1 MWKHKIQ
8 VLNVITFKKVR
19 YKNFLSTG
27 QQFIEIQLDRSSKTL
42 VVGENGAGKSTM
54 LDALCFGLFQ
64 RAFRNIK
71 KDQMVNSINEKDC
84 VVEVEFTI
92 GQNEYKII
100 RGIKPNIFE
109 IWCND
114 VMLNQDAAVRD
125 YQKHLEQTIL
135 KLNFRSFT
143 QVVILGNASFVP
155 FMQLRP
161 EYRRQV
167 VEEILDIEIF
177 SKMNLLFREKQKNQD
192 ELIKQT
198 DFNYQLVDN
207 KIDDKKKYIDD
218 ISNRSKDLADFKKA
232 ELNKSITDI
241 ANYEEDIKRV
251 RVDIAELQKQVMD
264 ETKVNDKHKK
274 LHTMEAKL
282 ENTCNKHKKDLSF
295 FQSHNDCPTCQQSID
310 EAFKSTMMSK
320 KAEKIQELD
329 SALGQIDK
337 EIKTN
342 EMKLDTINKTMVTI
356 REKEL
361 LINRYETSIDEIK
374 KQTVR
379 LGQEIADLQDEKVS
393 TAEQTGEL
401 NQLRERITELE
412 KDKLDQKNEMVYI
425 DTARHLMQDTGIKT
439 KIIKQYLPIMNQLIN
454 RNLADMDFF
463 VNFSLDEEFN
473 ETIKSRHRDEF
484 NYHSFSEGEKLRIDL
499 AILFTWREI
508 AKLKNSTNTN
518 LLILDEIFDSSLDS
532 SGTDEFMRILH
543 TTMEKENVFV
553 ISHKGDTLID
563 KFPRVMKF
571 EKYKNFTRMAE

>member
-1 MWKHKIQ
+1 MI
-8 VLNVITFKKVR
+8 LFRKVR

-27 QQFIEIQLDRSSKTL
+27 QQFIEIDLDKSSTTL

-64 RAFRNIK
+64 RPFRNIK
-71 KDQMVNSINEKDC
+71 KDQLINSINEKEC
-84 VVEVEFTI
+84 IVEVEFTV
-92 GQNEYKII
+92 GQKDYKII
-100 RGIKPNIFE
+100 RGIKPNTFE
-109 IWCND
+109 IWCD
-114 VMLNQDAAVRD
+114 GDMLNQDAAQRD
-125 YQKHLEQTIL
+125 YQKHLEQQIL

-155 FMQLRP
+155 FMQLRARH
-161 EYRRQV
+161 RRQV

-218 ISNRSKDLADFKKA
+218 ISNRSKDLADSKKA

-241 ANYEEDIKRV
+241 ANYEEDIKKV
-251 RVDIAELQKQVMD
+251 RVDIAELQKQVID
-264 ETKVNDKHKK
+264 EAKVNDKHKK
-274 LHTMEAKL
+274 LHNMEAKL

-295 FQSHNDCPTCQQSID
+295 FQSHNDCPVCQQVID
-310 EAFKSTMMSK
+310 ETYKSTMMSK
-320 KAEKIQELD
+320 KAEKIQELEL
-329 SALGQIDK
+329 ALGQIDK
-337 EIKTN
+337 EIKTS

-361 LINRYETSIDEIK
+361 LINRYETSIEEIK

-379 LGQEIADLQDEKVS
+379 LGQEIAELQDEKVS

-401 NQLRERITELE
+401 NQLRERIAELE
-412 KDKLDQKNEMVYI
+412 KDKIEQKNEMVYI

-454 RNLADMDFF
+454 KNLADMDFF

-532 SGTDEFMRILH
+532 SGTDEFMRILY
-543 TTMEKENVFV
+543 TTMAKENVFV

-571 EKYKNFTRMAE
+571 EKHKNFTRMVE

>member
-1 MWKHKIQ
+1 MI
-8 VLNVITFKKVR
+8 VFKKIR

-27 QQFIEIQLDRSSKTL
+27 QQFIEIELDKSPTTL
-42 VVGENGAGKSTM
+42 VVGENGAGKSTL

-64 RAFRNIK
+64 RPFRIIK
-71 KDQMVNSINEKDC
+71 KDQLINTINEKEC
-84 VVEVEFTI
+84 VVEIEFVI
-92 GQNEYKII
+92 GTKQYKII

-109 IWCND
+109 IWCD
-114 VMLNQDAAVRD
+114 GDMLNQDAAQRD

-155 FMQLRP
+155 FMQLKARD
-161 EYRRQV
+161 RRQV

-177 SKMNLLFREKQKNQD
+177 SKMNFMFREKQKLQD
-192 ELIKQT
+192 EIIKQD
-198 DFNYQLVDN
+198 DFEYSILDT
-207 KIDDKKKYIDD
+207 KIEGKKKYIDD
-218 ISNRSKDLADFKKA
+218 ISNRSKELMDSKKV
-232 ELNKSITDI
+232 ELDKTITDI
-241 ANYEEDIKRV
+241 ANYEQDIRNVKTEIS
-251 RVDIAELQKQVMD
+251 DLQKQVLD
-264 ETKVNDKHKK
+264 ETRVSSKKSK
-274 LHTMEAKL
+274 LHSMEAKL
-282 ENTCNKHKKDLSF
+282 ENTCNKHKKDLRF
-295 FQSHNDCPTCQQSID
+295 FESHDDCPTCQQSID
-310 EAFKSTMMSK
+310 TAFKATMIDSK
-320 KAEKIQELD
+320 KEKVVELD

-342 EMKLDTINKTMVTI
+342 QMRLDTINDTMILI

-361 LINRYETSIDEIK
+361 LINRYETSIVEIQ
-374 KQTVR
+374 KQTSR
-379 LGQEIADLQDEKVS
+379 LQTEISEVSNENVS
-393 TAEQTGEL
+393 TAVQTGEL
-401 NQLRERITELE
+401 NQLQEQLTQTDIKKKT
-412 KDKLDQKNEMVYI
+412 DKEHKIYI

-439 KIIKQYLPIMNQLIN
+439 KIINQYLPIMNQYIN
-454 RNLADMDFF
+454 KYLADMDFF
-463 VNFSLDEEFN
+463 VNFTLDEEFK
-473 ETIKSRHRDEF
+473 ETIKSRYRDEF

-518 LLILDEIFDSSLDS
+518 LLVLDEIFDSSLDT
-532 SGTDEFMRILH
+532 SGTDEFMRILY

>member
-1 MWKHKIQ
+1 MI
-8 VLNVITFKKVR
+8 LFRKVR

-27 QQFIEIQLDRSSKTL
+27 QQFIEIELDKSSTTL

-64 RAFRNIK
+64 RPFRNIK
-71 KDQMVNSINEKDC
+71 KDQLINSINEKEC
-84 VVEVEFTI
+84 IVEVEFTV
-92 GQNEYKII
+92 GQKDYKII
-100 RGIKPNIFE
+100 RGIKPNTFE
-109 IWCND
+109 IWCD
-114 VMLNQDAAVRD
+114 GDMLNQDAAQRD
-125 YQKHLEQTIL
+125 YQKHLEQQIL

-155 FMQLRP
+155 FMQLRARH
-161 EYRRQV
+161 RRQV

-218 ISNRSKDLADFKKA
+218 ISNRSKDLADSKKA

-241 ANYEEDIKRV
+241 ANYEEDIRKV
-251 RVDIAELQKQVMD
+251 RVGIAELQKQVID
-264 ETKVNDKHKK
+264 EAKVNDKHKK
-274 LHTMEAKL
+274 LHNMEAKL
-282 ENTCNKHKKDLSF
+282 ENTCSKHKKDLSF

-310 EAFKSTMMSK
+310 EAFKSTMISK
-320 KAEKIQELD
+320 KAEKIQELEI
-329 SALGQIDK
+329 ALGQIET
-337 EIKTN
+337 EIKTS
-342 EMKLDTINKTMVTI
+342 EMKLDTINKTMVAI

-361 LINRYETSIDEIK
+361 LINRYETSIEEIK
-374 KQTVR
+374 KQTIR
-379 LGQEIADLQDEKVS
+379 LGQEIAELQDEKVS

-412 KDKLDQKNEMVYI
+412 KDKLEQKNEMIYI

-454 RNLADMDFF
+454 KNLADMDFF

-532 SGTDEFMRILH
+532 SGTDEFMRILY
-543 TTMEKENVFV
+543 TTMAKENVFV

-571 EKYKNFTRMAE
+571 EKHKNFTRMAE

>member
-1 MWKHKIQ
+1 M
-8 VLNVITFKKVR
+8 ITFKKVR

-27 QQFIEIQLDRSSKTL
+27 QQFIEIDLANHKTTL

-64 RAFRNIK
+64 RPFRNIK
-71 KDQMVNSINEKDC
+71 KDQLINSINEKEC
-84 VVEVEFTI
+84 VVEVEFVV
-92 GQNEYKII
+92 GQKDYKII
-100 RGIKPNIFE
+100 RGIKPNTFE
-109 IWCND
+109 IWCD
-114 VMLNQDAAVRD
+114 GDMLNQDAAQRD
-125 YQKHLEQTIL
+125 YQKHLEQQIL

-155 FMQLRP
+155 FMQLRARH
-161 EYRRQV
+161 RRQV

-177 SKMNLLFREKQKNQD
+177 SKMNLLFREKQKNQS

-198 DFNYQLVDN
+198 DFNYQITDS
-207 KIDDKKKYIDD
+207 KIEDKEKYIDD
-218 ISNRSKDLADFKKA
+218 ISNRSKDLVESKRA
-232 ELNKSITDI
+232 ELDKCITDI
-241 ANYEEDIKRV
+241 SNYSLDIKKV
-251 RVDIAELQKQVMD
+251 KTDIAELQKQVLN
-264 ETKVNDKHKK
+264 ESKINDKHKK
-274 LHTMEAKL
+274 LHNMEAKL
-282 ENTCNKHKKDLSF
+282 ENTCSKHKKDLNF
-295 FQSHNDCPTCQQSID
+295 FESHDDCPVCQQAID
-310 EAFKSTMMSK
+310 KAYKSTMIGK
-320 KAEKIQELD
+320 KKEKVLELE

-361 LINRYETSIDEIK
+361 LINRYETSIEEIE
-374 KQTVR
+374 KQRVK
-379 LGQEIADLQDEKVS
+379 LGEEIEQLRDEKVS
-393 TAEQTGEL
+393 TSEQTGEL
-401 NQLRERITELE
+401 NQLRERKTELE
-412 KDKLDQKNEMVYI
+412 KEKISQKEEAVYI

-454 RNLADMDFF
+454 KNLADMDFF

-518 LLILDEIFDSSLDS
+518 LLILDEIFDSSLDA
-532 SGTDEFMRILH
+532 SGTDEFMRILQN
-543 TTMEKENVFV
+543 TMAKENVFV
-553 ISHKGDTLID
+553 ISHKGDSLMD

>member
-1 MWKHKIQ
+1 MI
-8 VLNVITFKKVR
+8 NFSKVR

-27 QQFIEIQLDRSSKTL
+27 QQFIEIDLQKSNTTL

-54 LDALCFGLFQ
+54 SDALCFGLFQ
-64 RAFRNIK
+64 RPFRNIK
-71 KDQMVNSINEKDC
+71 KDQLINSINEKEC
-84 VVEVEFTI
+84 IVEVEFTV
-92 GQNEYKII
+92 GQKDYKII
-100 RGIKPNIFE
+100 RGIKPNTFE
-109 IWCND
+109 IWCD
-114 VMLNQDAAVRD
+114 GDMLNQDAAQRD
-125 YQKHLEQTIL
+125 YQKHLEQQIL

-155 FMQLRP
+155 FMQLRARH
-161 EYRRQV
+161 RRQV

-177 SKMNLLFREKQKNQD
+177 SKMNIMFREKEKNQD

-207 KIDDKKKYIDD
+207 KIEDKKKYIDD
-218 ISNRSKDLADFKKA
+218 ISNRSKDLAASKRV
-232 ELNKSITDI
+232 ELDKTITDI
-241 ANYEEDIKRV
+241 ANYEQDIKKV
-251 RVDIAELQKQVMD
+251 RTEIASLQKEILD
-264 ETKVNDKHKK
+264 ETKVNSMKSK
-274 LHTMEAKL
+274 LHNVEAKL
-282 ENTCNKHKKDLSF
+282 ENTCSKHKKDLKF
-295 FQSHNDCPTCQQSID
+295 FETHDDCPTCQQAID
-310 EAFKSTMMSK
+310 TAFKTTMINK
-320 KAEKIQELD
+320 KKEKVLELEVG
-329 SALGQIDK
+329 LGQIDT

-342 EMKLDTINKTMVTI
+342 QMRLDTINKTMILI

-361 LINRYETSIDEIK
+361 LINRYETSIAEIQKQVYKLRVEISEIVDENI
-374 KQTVR
+374 
-379 LGQEIADLQDEKVS
+379 S
-393 TAEQTGEL
+393 TAEMNGEL
-401 NQLRERITELE
+401 NELQEQLTDLD
-412 KDKLDQKNEMVYI
+412 KDKISQKEEKLYI

-439 KIIKQYLPIMNQLIN
+439 KIIKQYLPVMNQLIN
-454 RNLADMDFF
+454 KNLADMDFF

-499 AILFTWREI
+499 SILFTWREI